1 MEWGLGY
8 NRSLKEVLGC
18 SLDDADGNV
27 GWCYIAIRPIGVYY
41 VVVFVLSL
49 LSLLLLA
56 VLSSLFYS
64 YDNYVLSPFLLVPL
78 IVVIDGY

>member
-1 MEWGLGY
+1 
-8 NRSLKEVLGC
+8 VLSC
-18 SLDDADGNV
+18 NLDDEERYEGL
-27 GWCYIAIRPIGVYY
+27 CYIAIRPIGVYY
-41 VVVFVLSL
+41 VVVFVFVLSL